1 MVESVKVKRERSV
14 FSVEKGTALP
24 DFISRLKL
32 SHKSLLARIDEKV
45 WGKRPIWKRT
55 WRFT

>member
-1 MVESVKVKRERSV
+1 MVESVKVKGERSV
-14 FSVEKGTALP
+14 FSVEKDTSLRG
-24 DFISRLKL
+24 FISRLKL
-32 SHKSLLARIDEKV
+32 SYKSLLARIDEKM